1 MSLRGEFAIAALV
14 LVLGPGQAA
23 GQSAS
28 RIPRIGYMSVDSGPN
43 ALSTAFLQGLKE
55 LGWVEGQSIT
65 IEARWADGR
74 PDRYPALAAELV
86 GLGVD
91 LIVAGGGTAGALAAR
106 RATSTIPIVAPITGD
121 PVGAGLI
128 MSLARPGGNVTGLS
142 MQDTEVSAKRLE
154 LLKEA
159 FPKMARVAVLH
170 DPAGPTGSVAATEAA
185 ARSLGLTAH
194 VVMARRAEDFES
206 ALEAVKKARVDALV
220 VLASSVFNAHR
231 RGLVSLVAKHRLAAM
246 YDHRLF

>member
-1 MSLRGEFAIAALV
+1 
-14 LVLGPGQAA
+14 
-23 GQSAS
+23 
-28 RIPRIGYMSVDSGPN
+28 
-43 ALSTAFLQGLKE
+43 
-55 LGWVEGQSIT
+55 GWVEGRSIA
-65 IEARWADGR
+65 IEYRWTNGR
-74 PDRYPALAAELV
+74 PDRFPALAAEFV

-91 LIVAGGGTAGALAAR
+91 LIVAGGGTPGALAAR

-121 PVGAGLI
+121 PVGAGLV

-231 RGLVSLVAKHRLAAM
+231 RRLVSLVAKHRLAAM
-246 YDHRLF
+246 YEHRLFAVDGGLMSYGPDLVDLNRRAAVYVDKILRGAKPADLPIEQPTRFQLVLNLGT